1 VSVPLRGIESGLSI
15 LLWMVEIRNGRGQA
29 LIAGTKSEGRRCVPG
44 WIEEGFN
51 PSALF

>member
-15 LLWMVEIRNGRGQA
+15 LLRMVEIRDWRGQA
-29 LIAGTKSEGRRCVPG
+29 LIVGSKSKGQRCVPG
-44 WIEEGFN
+44 WIEEGFK